1 MILYIT
7 RHGQPAL
14 KGMASGANFEF
25 PEGDYCLSALGRL
38 QAAFLG
44 LFLRARGFGGKK
56 IISSPYARTMETAS
70 IIAGIC
76 GSEIWPEPRIQEML
90 FYEEPVCPGLTIEEM
105 RRYFPCVAPEARLA
119 WPWITQKGPEV
130 PSQVRVRTDQF
141 LEEFCGNVPAEDV
154 LLVGHGAST
163 GTLRRELARRAEFDG
178 DLGYAWNCAVSSFEI
193 TPEGKVTVLE
203 MTRFDFMPLD
213 CVTSNRRRYG
223 EEENR

>member
-14 KGMASGANFEF
+14 EGMASGANFEF

-44 LFLRARGFGGKK
+44 LYLRSRGFGGCK

-70 IIAGIC
+70 IVAGVC
-76 GSEIWPEPRIQEML
+76 GSEVWPEPRIQEML
-90 FYEEPVCPGLTIEEM
+90 FYDEPVCPGLTIEEM
-105 RRYFPCVAPEARLA
+105 RAFFPRVAPEARLVH
-119 WPWITQKGPEV
+119 PWITQKGPEV
-130 PSQVRVRTDQF
+130 PSQVRTRTDRF
-141 LEEFCGNVPAEDV
+141 LDEFCADVPAGDV
-154 LLVGHGAST
+154 LLVAHGAST
-163 GTLRRELARRAEFDG
+163 STLRRELARRAEFDG
-178 DLGYAWNCAVSSFEI
+178 DLGYGWNCAVSSFEI
-193 TPEGKVTVLE
+193 APGGKVRALE

-223 EEENR
+223 EEEKA